1 LTVQLLVER
10 GMLVGDRTLSS
21 REKFEKDTMKT
32 DKESCSGN
40 PGFSRYVKVKVK
52 YFCRLQIKTLV

>member
-1 LTVQLLVER
+1 
-10 GMLVGDRTLSS
+10 MLVGDRTLSS
-21 REKFEKDTMKT
+21 REKFEIDTMKT